1 MAGQVNSP
9 GLFIPATGHRGW
21 IYRAT
26 GQGNNGY
33 WDDPVTMLAQQSSHR
48 FTINQNVQQ
57 VAVGQFAP
65 ISVAVSQ
72 SCTLVQ
78 VMIACSGLGSAN
90 MSIQHQ
96 SGSGA
101 FSNVPGLVSFTVSSL
116 FATIYTPSS
125 PVNVLNTDQFSAYC
139 NSFSSVGWMSVTYIF
154 DEIL

>member
-78 VMIACSGLGSAN
+78 VMIACTFLHCLRTGTSPCMYCSRFAN
-90 MSIQHQ
+90 VSWIV
-96 SGSGA
+96 SCGIRY
-101 FSNVPGLVSFTVSSL
+101 VYLRLLITLV
-116 FATIYTPSS
+116 
-125 PVNVLNTDQFSAYC
+125 
-139 NSFSSVGWMSVTYIF
+139 M
-154 DEIL
+154 